1 MNKYPFHD
9 SGIVDEGLSDE
20 TASVEDEPV
29 PQENLPGKQ
38 MKIDIDRLRTAS
50 ILDDKTSTPKKPSQS
65 YLELI
70 AEAILKAPNRMMQLY
85 EIYNY
90 FQRKY
95 VKNLSQSS
103 FVNQRVFS
111 SFPDTDISPTM

>member
-9 SGIVDEGLSDE
+9 SGIADEGLSDDA
-20 TASVEDEPV
+20 ASVEDELNQQESSEGNGPKARIGSAKV
-29 PQENLPGKQ
+29 PLPLLVNDDHGKV
-38 MKIDIDRLRTAS
+38 
-50 ILDDKTSTPKKPSQS
+50 PKKPNQS

-70 AEAILKAPNRMMQLY
+70 AEAILKAPNRMLQLF

-95 VKNLSQSS
+95 VSTLER
-103 FVNQRVFS
+103 FDWTPATPVL
-111 SFPDTDISPTM
+111 